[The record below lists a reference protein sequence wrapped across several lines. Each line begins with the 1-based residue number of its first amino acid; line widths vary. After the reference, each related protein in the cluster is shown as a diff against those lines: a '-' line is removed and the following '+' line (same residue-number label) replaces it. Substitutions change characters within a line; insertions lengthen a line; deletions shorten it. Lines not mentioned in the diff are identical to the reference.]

1 MSNSKGE
8 VRMKKRKPPIRQID
22 ILRAIKLHE
31 PVTGPQLAKMF
42 RRTRQALH
50 MRLRMMERK
59 GLIERIVPE
68 REAPVIPVLYRCS
81 FKLKE
86 LEQALASQQE
96 ELD

>member
-1 MSNSKGE
+1 M
-8 VRMKKRKPPIRQID
+8 RKRQPPIRQID

-50 MRLRMMERK
+50 MRLRMMERR

-68 REAPVIPVLYRCS
+68 PEAPIIPVRYRCS

-86 LEQALASQQE
+86 LEQELARQQAE
-96 ELD
+96 ID